1 MNEQWS
7 GVKKLVPVELFP
19 LVRSSPRLVTLC
31 GQWECWRREA
41 EHIKNQGLAVSG
53 PTILN
58 EACFGSPTV
67 RDRQCTVLGPLP
79 IRPGKKRTGEFPDLA
94 LIFCL
99 AIEIAGRRE
108 CAGYQVGSIDGR
120 DLRLHCTP
128 PGLHVE
134 EVIIK
139 AFITSCVR
147 PCSLRAIVKESQ
159 RRQRSTHSFGSTQV
173 LALDCDRIRGER
185 KADHRD

>member
-7 GVKKLVPVELFP
+7 GVKKRVPVELFP
-19 LVRSSPRLVTLC
+19 VIRSSPRLVTLLRQ
-31 GQWECWRREA
+31 GERWRREA
-41 EHIKNQGLAVSG
+41 EHIKNQSLAVSG

-67 RDRQCTVLGPLP
+67 RDRQCTVLSPLP
-79 IRPGKKRTGEFPDLA
+79 IRPRIKRTGEFPDLA

-108 CAGYQVGSIDGR
+108 CAGDQVGSINGR

-134 EVIIK
+134 EVIIE
-139 AFITSCVR
+139 AFMTSCVR
-147 PCSLRAIVKESQ
+147 LCSLRAIVKESQ
-159 RRQRSTHSFGSTQV
+159 RRQRSTHSFGSTHV
-173 LALDCDRIRGER
+173 LPLGCDRIRGER
-185 KADHRD
+185 KADYGD